1 MSAAIQLVNHS
12 VVEGEVV
19 DRQSEKHYNNI
30 SLFETAPEQ
39 KMRRAMSYVTQL
51 ESEVRTLR
59 EELSSAERSVT
70 HYEQLLRNAMI
81 REQELR
87 AQLGEALQR

>member
-12 VVEGEVV
+12 VIEGEVV
-19 DRQSEKHYNNI
+19 DRQNEKHYNNI